1 MPADQARK
9 LRSKLMIVM
18 MIDDVLDK
26 RKQNTQRNSTKHL
39 LTEDKLM
46 KWLDEKISILPKED
60 TNLTG

>member
-26 RKQNTQRNSTKHL
+26 RKQNTQRNSTKHR
-39 LTEDKLM
+39 LTEDKLV
-46 KWLDEKISILPKED
+46 KWLDER
-60 TNLTG
+60 